1 MPKPKI
7 WLYRVFVVTY
17 RGKSREVDVYSPAH
31 TLASRF
37 AVGAADDEEVVEKR
51 LDPSDAKFR
60 GFWTRKNATAT
71 ELENFF
77 LGLARSMAK
86 GADFRQALDLVVPMC
101 ETPYFRGVIAG
112 LYEGRTTS
120 SSYASLFGEFPGAF
134 NNVAN
139 GMIKEGDASG
149 KHDVV
154 FERLATIS
162 RHTWTLNR
170 GGANGMVYPGIVTF
184 LLLVGIVVVNVY
196 ILPSIIKNFDT
207 FHATLP
213 PMTALLVNIMK
224 FTSKNPWVGFVPVV
238 LGSWVI
244 WKRRWF
250 YAQPMIQKLIVRLPL
265 VGGLFRKV
273 ILARSFRTLAVLYDT
288 GVFQKDAFVI
298 AAGVAGQVE
307 YESYLKAIPRHLAQ
321 GKLLHEAF
329 MRERFWIGPEGKRI
343 ADQLKVASITG
354 NPASILTRIAE
365 LYDEQA
371 MTAAKNFPKLVEP
384 VLIVAILFC
393 VGLLCAAI
401 YLPNFYL
408 VTYAL
413 KQANAV
419 GAPP

>member
-1 MPKPKI
+1 MAKPKP
-7 WLYRVFVVTY
+7 WTYRVFIVTY
-17 RGKSREVDVYSPAH
+17 RGKSRDVDVFSPAG
-31 TLASRF
+31 TAATRF
-37 AVGAADDEEVVEKR
+37 AVGAAEDEEITEKR
-51 LDPSDAKFR
+51 LDRSDAKFR
-60 GFWTRKNATAT
+60 AFWTAKTATPT

-77 LGLARSMAK
+77 LGLARSMAR

-134 NNVAN
+134 NNVAL

-154 FERLATIS
+154 FERLATMS
-162 RHTWTLNR
+162 RHSSTLKR
-170 GGANGMVYPGIVTF
+170 EVVNGMVYPGIVMI

-213 PMTALLVNIMK
+213 PMTAVLISVMK
-224 FTSKNPWVGFVPVV
+224 FTSKNPWVGFVPLI
-238 LGSWVI
+238 LGGWVI
-244 WKRRWF
+244 WKRSWF
-250 YAQPMIQKLIVRLPL
+250 YAQPLIQKLIVRLPIL
-265 VGGLFRKV
+265 GDLMRKI
-273 ILARSFRTLAVLYDT
+273 ILSRSFRTLAVLYDT
-288 GVFQKDAFVI
+288 GVFQKEAFGI

-307 YESYLKAIPRHLAQ
+307 YEAYLRAIPGHLAQ

-329 MRERFWIGPEGKRI
+329 MRERFWIGREGKRI

-354 NPASILTRIAE
+354 NPASILTRIAD
-365 LYDEQA
+365 LYDEEA
-371 MTAAKNFPKLVEP
+371 MTAAKNFPKVVEP
-384 VLIVAILFC
+384 VLIVIILFC

-408 VTYAL
+408 VTEAL
-413 KQANAV
+413 KQANSV

>member
-1 MPKPKI
+1 MAKPKT
-7 WLYRVFVVTY
+7 WSYRVFIVKY
-17 RGKSREVDVYSPAH
+17 RGKSHEVDVYSPANSAA
-31 TLASRF
+31 TRF
-37 AVGAADDEEVVEKR
+37 AVGAAEDEEVTEKR
-51 LDPSDAKFR
+51 LDSSDAKFR
-60 GFWTRKNATAT
+60 GFWTRKTATAT

-112 LYEGRTTS
+112 LYEGRATS

-134 NNVAN
+134 NNVAI

-154 FERLATIS
+154 FERLATMS
-162 RHTWTLNR
+162 RHSLTLKR
-170 GGANGMVYPGIVTF
+170 EVANGMVYPGIVTF
-184 LLLVGIVVVNVY
+184 LLFIGIIIVNVY
-196 ILPSIIKNFDT
+196 ILPSIIKNFET
-207 FHATLP
+207 FHAQLP
-213 PMTALLVNIMK
+213 PMTALMVEVMK
-224 FTSKNPWVGFVPVV
+224 FASKNPLVGFVPMVI
-238 LGSWVI
+238 GTWII

-250 YAQPMIQKLIVRLPL
+250 YAQPLIQKAMVRLPIF
-265 VGGLFRKV
+265 GPLFRKV

-288 GVFQKDAFVI
+288 GVFQRDAFSI

-307 YESYLKAIPRHLAQ
+307 YESYLRAIPGHLAQ
-321 GKLLHEAF
+321 GKLLHQAF
-329 MRERFWIGPEGKRI
+329 MRERFWIGREGKRI

-354 NPASILTRIAE
+354 NPSSILARIAD
-365 LYDEQA
+365 LYDEEA
-371 MTAAKNFPKLVEP
+371 MTAAKNFPKVVEP
-384 VLIVAILFC
+384 VLIVVILFC
-393 VGLLCAAI
+393 VGILCAAI